1 MASLDIY
8 ERVME
13 ESDDFHSFTAF
24 GAGEWIYLVDLFNPQ
39 IEQLSAQFLETGL
52 FGGSGS
58 WFRSRLWMTGIFCAP
73 RDLAEKILQ
82 KIPSQFRNPV
92 DKVAVEQDP
101 KNCPITQYQIDIV

>member
-1 MASLDIY
+1 MNSGGALQGWIPRLMASLDIY

-24 GAGEWIYLVDLFNPQ
+24 WAGEGVYFIDFLNPQ

-58 WFRSRLWMTGIFCAP
+58 
-73 RDLAEKILQ
+73 
-82 KIPSQFRNPV
+82 
-92 DKVAVEQDP
+92 
-101 KNCPITQYQIDIV
+101 